1 MLVPRARC
9 YSFPYLK
16 VVAKSFLDFRTEVDY
31 GLVSAFSNDADTVIP
46 KVKILYVQTDTFRHS
61 NACSEQESYDGE
73 ITFACLLIVAQ
84 GFSGELIATVF
95 DIIEKN
101 CDLIR
106 IEAYDR
112 LFMDFGHINQDRRVS
127 FDHFLPEQITVEAP
141 ESR

>member
-1 MLVPRARC
+1 MSCARC
-9 YSFPYLK
+9 DSFPYLK
-16 VVAKSFLDFRTEVDY
+16 VVAKSFLDFRTEVDN
-31 GLVSAFSNDADTVIP
+31 GLISAFSDDADTVIP

-61 NACSEQESYDGE
+61 NARSEQESYDGK
-73 ITFACLLIVAQ
+73 ITFACFFIVAQ

-112 LFMDFGHINQDRRVS
+112 LFMDFGHINQDCGVS